1 MDYKRIYDSIVFRAK
16 CECDV
21 RRQQKKDGMYFERHH
36 IKPKSIGGN
45 NSADN
50 LVLLT
55 PREHFICHALLIR
68 FLSGVELTKM
78 KWAFFR
84 LCSSSR
90 KNNPRKCGYVNAR
103 LYEKFKASFQLGCNN
118 SQYGKY
124 WWVHSQTGQA
134 IKSDQSPGKEW
145 LRGRSLS
152 KRIHP
157 YSGKPLGCWLVQ
169 DDEYWRNRE
178 DAIIQ
183 SGVDLSKFGWVD
195 KVAKC
200 LGWSRTTIQRIY
212 RRSERLQKCCYRR
225 LSAKTN
231 VGHTSR
237 LTESEWKRRL
247 DIVLEC
253 NIDKSNHR
261 WKQAVMKD
269 TGFTKQILRG
279 IIKKFPQ
286 YFE

>member
-1 MDYKRIYDSIVFRAK
+1 MDYRRIYDRIVFRAK
-16 CECDV
+16 CEYEV
-21 RRQQKKDGMYFERHH
+21 RLQQKKDGVYFEKHH
-36 IKPKSIGGN
+36 IKPKSIGGD
-45 NSADN
+45 NSKDN

-84 LCSSSR
+84 LCSCSR

-103 LYEKFKASFQLGCNN
+103 LYEKFKDSFQLGRCN

-124 WWVHSQTGQA
+124 WWVHQQTGQV
-134 IKSDQSPGKEW
+134 IKSEQSPGEEW
-145 LRGRSLS
+145 VRGRSLS

-157 YSGKPLGCWLVQ
+157 YSGKPLGCWLFR
-169 DDEYWRNRE
+169 DDEYWKKCAE
-178 DAIIQ
+178 EIIQ
-183 SGVDLSKFGWVD
+183 SGVDLSQFGWVD

-200 LGWSRTTIQRIY
+200 FGWSRTTIQRIY
-212 RRSERLQKCCYRR
+212 RHSERLQQCCYRR
-225 LSAKTN
+225 HPAKTN

-237 LTESEWKRRL
+237 LSQSEWKRRL
-247 DIVLEC
+247 DMVLEC
-253 NIDKSNHR
+253 NIDKTDSR
-261 WKQAVMKD
+261 WKQSVMKQ
-269 TGFTKQILRG
+269 TGFTKQILCG